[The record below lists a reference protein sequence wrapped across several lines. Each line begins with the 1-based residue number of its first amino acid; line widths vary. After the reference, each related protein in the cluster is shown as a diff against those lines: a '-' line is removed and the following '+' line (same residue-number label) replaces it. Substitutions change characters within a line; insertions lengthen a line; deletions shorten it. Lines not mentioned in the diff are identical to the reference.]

1 MRQKNDIINNCKAD
15 LKKGLKY
22 PIVKKLLFIDDD
34 MDFLESNRLYF
45 CKKNYNVFCVDKPE
59 DAISLLSS
67 TSMDCIILDIDMPDM
82 SGFEV
87 CQKIRNFSGSPIIFL
102 SGLTDTKNRIASF
115 QVGGDDFLAKP
126 YDILELELR
135 IEARIRKNEQVF
147 FSDVMRFGNL
157 CIDENRRI
165 ITYKGRLGEFTALQ
179 FDIIAFMARNPEKVF
194 SYEQLYDQIWKEPIM
209 KSRHNLQVA
218 VATVRQK
225 LSQLCDGKQY
235 IRTVARKGY
244 YFTSDESNST

>member
-1 MRQKNDIINNCKAD
+1 M
-15 LKKGLKY
+15 
-22 PIVKKLLFIDDD
+22 KKLLFIDDD
-34 MDFLESNRLYF
+34 IDFLESNRLYF
-45 CKKNYNVFCVDKPE
+45 CRKQYKVFCADKPK
-59 DAISLLSS
+59 DALLLLSS
-67 TSMDCIILDIDMPDM
+67 TSMDCIILDIDMPDIT
-82 SGFEV
+82 GFEV
-87 CQKIRNFSGSPIIFL
+87 CEKIRNLSGTPIIFL

-147 FSDVMRFGNL
+147 FTDVMRFGYL
-157 CIDENRRI
+157 CIDENRRM
-165 ITYKGRLGEFTALQ
+165 ITYKERPGEFTALQ
-179 FDIIAFMARNPEKVF
+179 FDIIAFMARNPGKVF
-194 SYEQLYDQIWKEPIM
+194 SYEQLYDQIWKEPII

-225 LSQLCDGKQY
+225 LAQLCDGKQY

-244 YFTSDESNST
+244 YFTSDESQTT